1 MSVFKILSVIPNS
14 NLAKNTVN
22 RDDCGVPGNPFCG
35 VLAAILMQSQVR
47 IDLIF
52 DAPHQA

>member
-22 RDDCGVPGNPFCG
+22 RDDCGFGNPFCG

-52 DAPHQA
+52 DAPHKG